1 MGLDIKAIGKRIR
14 NQREFLGFTREQLA
28 EMIDVT
34 PKFCSDIELGVKG
47 MSLNTLD
54 LLSNALKLSTD
65 YILYGNFEKNEPD
78 AERRIYKML
87 ASCPS
92 SKKKYAIE
100 VIKNIILVVGT

>member
-1 MGLDIKAIGKRIR
+1 MSLDIKAIGIRIR
-14 NQREFLGFTREQLA
+14 KQREFLGFTREQLA

-54 LLSNALKLSTD
+54 MLSNMLKLSTD
-65 YILYGNFEKNEPD
+65 YILYGNHNKDEPNT
-78 AERRIYKML
+78 ENIIYKML
-87 ASCPS
+87 ASCPP

-100 VIKNIILVVGT
+100 AIKNIILAIE

>member
-1 MGLDIKAIGKRIR
+1 LDIKAIGIRIR
-14 NQREFLGFTREQLA
+14 KQREFLGFTREQLA

-54 LLSNALKLSTD
+54 MISKMLKLSTD
-65 YILYGNFEKNEPD
+65 YILYGNLNKDEPNMEKI
-78 AERRIYKML
+78 IYKML

-92 SKKKYAIE
+92 AKKKYAIE
-100 VIKNIILVVGT
+100 AVKNIVLAIK

>member
-1 MGLDIKAIGKRIR
+1 MGLDIKAIGIRIR

-54 LLSNALKLSTD
+54 SLLNTLKLSAD
-65 YILYGNFEKNEPD
+65 YILYGKFNKDEPD
-78 AERRIYKML
+78 TEEIIYKML
-87 ASCPS
+87 VSCPL

-100 VIKNIILVVGT
+100 AMKNIILAIN

>member
-1 MGLDIKAIGKRIR
+1 MNLDIKAIGRRIR

-54 LLSNALKLSTD
+54 MLSNMLKLSTD
-65 YILYGNFEKNEPD
+65 YILYGNLNKDEPYT
-78 AERRIYKML
+78 ERIIYKML

-92 SKKKYAIE
+92 SKKNSPLKRLKI
-100 VIKNIILVVGT
+100 

>member
-1 MGLDIKAIGKRIR
+1 LDIKAIGKRIR

-47 MSLNTLD
+47 MSLNTLN
-54 LLSNALKLSTD
+54 LLSTTLKLSAD
-65 YILYGNFEKNEPD
+65 YILYGNSNKDDSD
-78 AERRIYKML
+78 AERILFNML
-87 ASCPS
+87 TSCPL

-100 VIKNIILVVGT
+100 AMKNIILAIR